1 MDEGKERRVVRRTLS
16 MMLGG
21 QVDLLLEKVLA
32 GWRDKVLELRQEQV
46 LVRLCEENFLREI

>member
-1 MDEGKERRVVRRTLS
+1 MDEGEERRVVRRTLS